1 MKRLVAIVLLV
12 MLAFSAFIAC
22 AEKMEIDI
30 EDMTPAE
37 LLALKDKIEKEYDK
51 ATAVSSSIDSKLCSD
66 FKKTF
71 EGMFTDAQS
80 FSYPF
85 FGLSTS
91 RARTL
96 YKVYGD
102 CTVKYYDKSKIT
114 YSASAFYYRSESGE
128 FDLALVMLD
137 KDVAFKDDE
146 ILPQIT
152 RYIDKAT
159 YSIIKSYIE

>member
-1 MKRLVAIVLLV
+1 MKRLIAIALLV
-12 MLAFSAFIAC
+12 LMVFGISVAC
-22 AEKMEIDI
+22 AEKIEIDI

-37 LLALKDKIEKEYDK
+37 LLALKDKIEKEYNK
-51 ATAVSSSIDSKLCSD
+51 ATNIPYEVDSQLCAD

-71 EGMFTDAQS
+71 EGLFTDAQS

-102 CTVKYYDKSKIT
+102 CTVKYYDKSKIS
-114 YSASAFYYRSESGE
+114 YDASAFYYRNENDE
-128 FDLALVMLD
+128 FVLALVMLD

-146 ILPQIT
+146 VLSQIV

-159 YSIIKSYIE
+159 YSVIKPLIE